1 MNSAARERVEGR
13 SHPFSFR
20 PFSSNAAGF
29 LATRAPKALGAFHD
43 KDTARRKADGE
54 RGAGIKGRKKEHE
67 NQFSPRLPLRSFM
80 RNCTGLRNRKKH
92 KSSPGNPVDSFLL
105 QINDSLLP
113 SISRFVQRVR
123 LFSPS
128 FRYRRIL
135 LCIYI
140 YTRSIYTYL
149 PLPSIALLRRDFRT
163 DSGEKRAPIE
173 TNYSR
178 RICRS

>member
-1 MNSAARERVEGR
+1 MNSAARGERE
-13 SHPFSFR
+13 S
-20 PFSSNAAGF
+20 
-29 LATRAPKALGAFHD
+29 
-43 KDTARRKADGE
+43 RRKIAPLLISPFLE
-54 RGAGIKGRKKEHE
+54 QCRGISRDPSAESTRRFSRQRHGTAKGGWRKRSRDQGRKKEHE

-140 YTRSIYTYL
+140 YIYT
-149 PLPSIALLRRDFRT
+149 
-163 DSGEKRAPIE
+163 
-173 TNYSR
+173 
-178 RICRS
+178 

>member
-20 PFSSNAAGF
+20 PFSSSAAGF

-92 KSSPGNPVDSFLL
+92 KSSRVTRLTRSFSRLMIPFCLPSLVSSNAYAYFLRALDIVASFYVYIYIHVVYTRTFLL
-105 QINDSLLP
+105 
-113 SISRFVQRVR
+113 FH
-123 LFSPS
+123 
-128 FRYRRIL
+128 
-135 LCIYI
+135 
-140 YTRSIYTYL
+140 
-149 PLPSIALLRRDFRT
+149 RDFRT
-163 DSGEKRAPIE
+163 DSGENRAPIE